1 MTPLHS
7 LEDWLS
13 WQETISPKSID
24 LDLSRV
30 SKIFQKLNFVRP
42 NYVIT
47 IAGTNGKGS
56 SVAMIEAMMISMG
69 KSVASYTSP
78 HIHKYNERIKIN
90 RKAVSDE
97 LIIAAFKKI
106 EKIREGLELT
116 YFEYGTL
123 AALQILSDACVE
135 VIVLEVGLGGRLD
148 AVNILDADACIITNI
163 SRDHEDWLGTGI
175 ENIALEKAGIM
186 RRGKPVIFGSLVIPK
201 NIKNEAFRKKA
212 KLITSPDNYKFNIND
227 NKSWSWFGATNQR
240 MNLSLPNMKG
250 THQLKNAA
258 AVLALIEAIPEITLP
273 DEVIINKAIT
283 TIELSGRIDFRNYAE
298 KKWLFDVAHN
308 VESAHALVKTIK
320 QSQYNK
326 CITVICVLADKDI
339 EGIIKLLVP
348 IVDHWVI
355 VNLNTARAS
364 EVRNLQNFISKY
376 SQKEISVGGDAS
388 QSMQIADISS
398 QENDLILVT
407 GSFYTVGPSLK
418 WIEKR
423 IDECN

>member
-1 MTPLHS
+1 MTLLHS

-148 AVNILDADACIITNI
+148 AVNIVDADACIITNI

-212 KLITSPDNYKFNIND
+212 K
-227 NKSWSWFGATNQR
+227 
-240 MNLSLPNMKG
+240 
-250 THQLKNAA
+250 
-258 AVLALIEAIPEITLP
+258 
-273 DEVIINKAIT
+273 
-283 TIELSGRIDFRNYAE
+283 
-298 KKWLFDVAHN
+298 
-308 VESAHALVKTIK
+308 
-320 QSQYNK
+320 
-326 CITVICVLADKDI
+326 
-339 EGIIKLLVP
+339 
-348 IVDHWVI
+348 
-355 VNLNTARAS
+355 
-364 EVRNLQNFISKY
+364 
-376 SQKEISVGGDAS
+376 
-388 QSMQIADISS
+388 
-398 QENDLILVT
+398 
-407 GSFYTVGPSLK
+407 
-418 WIEKR
+418 
-423 IDECN
+423 

>member
-1 MTPLHS
+1 MTLLHS

-97 LIIAAFKKI
+97 LIIAAFRKI

-135 VIVLEVGLGGRLD
+135 VVVLEVGLGGRLD
-148 AVNILDADACIITNI
+148 AVNIVDADACIITNI

-186 RRGKPVIFGSLVIPK
+186 RRGKPVIFGSLAIPK

-240 MNLSLPNMKG
+240 MSLSLPNMKG

-283 TIELSGRIDFRNYAE
+283 TIELSGRIDFRNYDE

-308 VESAHALVKTIK
+308 IESANALVKTIK
-320 QSQYNK
+320 ESQYNK

-339 EGIIKLLVP
+339 KGIIKLLAP

-355 VNLNTARAS
+355 VDLKTARAS

-376 SQKEISVGGDAS
+376 SQKEISVGRDAS